1 MAVPSKR
8 QKDMMTK
15 HLQRDMERMERGIL
29 TLGALVEDAI
39 NKSIVALVTRKRD
52 LAEEVLRI
60 DNQIDKKEVEL
71 EEDCLKTMALH
82 QPVAMDLRFL
92 VMVLKVNNS
101 LERMGDHAMNIAKS
115 ALYLADH
122 NAPELS
128 IDLMS
133 LCDHVR
139 SMVRQCL
146 DAMVKEDTELALDV
160 CKMDDDVDDL
170 TREVRKELQQ
180 LMMSDPESVERC
192 IQVLLASRHLERIG
206 DLATN
211 IAEDIVFCVD
221 GSIIRHGQHH
231 EVGSTQHN

>member
-1 MAVPSKR
+1 
-8 QKDMMTK
+8 MTK
-15 HLQRDMERMERGIL
+15 HLQRDMERLERGIL
-29 TLGALVEDAI
+29 TLGSLVEDAI
-39 NKSIVALVTRKRD
+39 NKSIVALVTRRRE

-60 DNQIDKKEVEL
+60 DNQIDRQEVEL

-115 ALYLADH
+115 AIFLSTHEALD
-122 NAPELS
+122 LS

-133 LCDHVR
+133 MCDHVR

-146 DAMVKEDTELALDV
+146 DAMVNENTVHAQQV
-160 CKMDDDVDDL
+160 CGMDDGVDSLNHDL
-170 TREVRKELQQ
+170 RLELQH
-180 LMMSDPESVERC
+180 LMITDPGTVERSV
-192 IQVLLASRHLERIG
+192 QVLLAARHLERIG

-211 IAEDIVFCVD
+211 IAEDVVFCVD
-221 GSIIRHGQHH
+221 GAIIRHGQHH
-231 EVGSTQHN
+231 DIGASHVVSSL